1 MFYKH
6 LRKVR
11 EMEEGAELK
20 AELHKLTLWIDEDP
34 KLFTGDIIYSILLT
48 YRDIQ
53 VRLWLFIESKTVWL
67 CMSVCLLR
75 VCVCVYVIVC
85 VCVWVD
91 GCACVYTR
99 CLFLSL
105 PHSLP
110 PSLPPS
116 LPHSLT
122 GLRFNDITGGQ
133 DHWPP
138 GGRTAGHS
146 GPVCICS
153 QSAKQGGRPHKS
165 SHHSREG

>member
-53 VRLWLFIESKTVWL
+53 VRLLNQRLYVY
-67 CMSVCLLR
+67 VCSL
-75 VCVCVYVIVC
+75 CVCKLLCVVC
-85 VCVWVD
+85 GWM
-91 GCACVYTR
+91 GVYTS
-99 CLFLSL
+99 FSPSL
-105 PHSLP
+105 PPSLT

-116 LPHSLT
+116 LPH
-122 GLRFNDITGGQ
+122 
-133 DHWPP
+133 
-138 GGRTAGHS
+138 RTT
-146 GPVCICS
+146 I
-153 QSAKQGGRPHKS
+153 Q
-165 SHHSREG
+165 